1 MIIDSFLFFNELDLL
16 EIRLEYLYPIVD
28 KFIIVEA
35 GQSFKGNTKKFN
47 FEDNIKRY
55 LKYLDKIYYFK
66 IEDIHSD
73 EKEFYY
79 YINNSNNKILKKI
92 NHFIKS
98 HNHYDKSNLSYLL
111 DTYHRECIH
120 IALNK
125 ICNKKDLVLISD
137 LDEIPCYQ
145 NLKKIKKRN
154 KTKDPMVF
162 IQKEF
167 QFFFNNLSNNIWY
180 GSILADYKFI
190 ENKSL
195 NQLRLESKKFIS
207 LKNSGYHFTSLG
219 DLNYIKNKIEN
230 YAHQEYNNNFIKNN
244 IANNIR
250 HGKDIFF
257 RFGRSNNKFVDLFS
271 SDLVDKR
278 LYKII
283 SKYNLYFL
291 DKINKNFFYDIRY
304 KLYQIY
310 FLFYRAFLDPKKV
323 IIKLKNLLSN

>member
-1 MIIDSFLFFNELDLL
+1 MIVDSFLFFNELDLL

-73 EKEFYY
+73 EKEFFN

-92 NHFIKS
+92 SHFIKT

-137 LDEIPCYQ
+137 LDEIPSYQ

-154 KTKDPMVF
+154 KIKNPIVF

-167 QFFFNNLSNNIWY
+167 QFFF
-180 GSILADYKFI
+180 K
-190 ENKSL
+190 
-195 NQLRLESKKFIS
+195 
-207 LKNSGYHFTSLG
+207 T
-219 DLNYIKNKIEN
+219 
-230 YAHQEYNNNFIKNN
+230 
-244 IANNIR
+244 
-250 HGKDIFF
+250 
-257 RFGRSNNKFVDLFS
+257 
-271 SDLVDKR
+271 
-278 LYKII
+278 
-283 SKYNLYFL
+283 
-291 DKINKNFFYDIRY
+291 
-304 KLYQIY
+304 
-310 FLFYRAFLDPKKV
+310 
-323 IIKLKNLLSN
+323 